1 MTLVCFNNLEAK
13 QLMIEY
19 IPDVL
24 PHLKRK
30 VGAANFIYVVASNNK
45 TLISNEDLVQK
56 IIEAALDACVSTES
70 TLIVQNILTKFTK
83 S

>member
-1 MTLVCFNNLEAK
+1 
-13 QLMIEY
+13 MIEY

-70 TLIVQNILTKFTK
+70 ALIVQNILTKFTK